1 MTDTGQYPH
10 VTGGFSDGS
19 PIFIMTINFGDVPVK
34 KFLIALCALAS
45 FAASAEWVLVSKNE
59 FGTSLYIDPN
69 IKIKGNVRM
78 FWHMQDLS
86 KADSQGDMSYR
97 GIWQYD
103 CTEKLQRNMQV
114 AAFKQPMASGQ
125 KSEEAYQPSDWVM
138 IGKDTSSQA
147 LLNYVCS
154 L

>member
-1 MTDTGQYPH
+1 
-10 VTGGFSDGS
+10 
-19 PIFIMTINFGDVPVK
+19 VK
-34 KFLIALCALAS
+34 KYLIALCAVAS
-45 FAASAEWVLVSKNE
+45 FAASAEWVFVSKNE
-59 FGTSLYIDPN
+59 FGTSLYVDPN

-78 FWHMQDLS
+78 FWHMQDLAN
-86 KADSQGDMSYR
+86 ADSQGDMSYR

-114 AAFKQPMASGQ
+114 AAFKNPMAAGQ

>member
-1 MTDTGQYPH
+1 MKKL
-10 VTGGFSDGS
+10 FF
-19 PIFIMTINFGDVPVK
+19 IF
-34 KFLIALCALAS
+34 
-45 FAASAEWVLVSKNE
+45 FATVSLTASAEWVLVSKNE
-59 FGTSLYIDPN
+59 FGTNLYVDPN

-86 KADSQGDMSYR
+86 TADSQGDMSYR

-114 AAFKQPMASGQ
+114 AAFKLPLAAGQ
-125 KSEEAYQPSDWVM
+125 KSEEAHQPSDWVP
-138 IGKDTSSQA
+138 IGTDTSSQA
-147 LLNYVCS
+147 LLSYVCS

>member
-1 MTDTGQYPH
+1 MD
-10 VTGGFSDGS
+10 F
-19 PIFIMTINFGDVPVK
+19 NFGDSLVK
-34 KFLIALCALAS
+34 KLLIALCAVAS
-45 FAASAEWVLVSKNE
+45 CAASADWVFVTKNE
-59 FGTSLYIDPN
+59 FGTSLYVDPN

-78 FWHMQDLS
+78 FWHIQDLS
-86 KADSQGDMSYR
+86 NADSQGDLSYR

-103 CTEKLQRNMQV
+103 CNEKLQRNMQV

-147 LLNYVCS
+147 MLTYVCS